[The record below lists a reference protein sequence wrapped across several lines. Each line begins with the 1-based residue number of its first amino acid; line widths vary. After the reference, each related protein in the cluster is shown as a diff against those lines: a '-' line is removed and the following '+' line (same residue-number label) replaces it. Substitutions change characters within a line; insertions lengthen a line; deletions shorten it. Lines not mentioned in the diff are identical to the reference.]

1 MGKTKLKKTAARMH
15 THRVVFTANDDI
27 EVALRALMGQSTQAI
42 VDATGLNPG
51 QVQYRVT
58 KAGINRWE
66 FRHGRT
72 PLANRMIEMGRGI
85 ARRQVDNEIAPKFQ
99 LNASK

>member
-1 MGKTKLKKTAARMH
+1 MTKLHKSAKRLH
-15 THRVVFTANDDI
+15 THRIVFTANDDV
-27 EVALRALMGQSTQAI
+27 EVAIRALLGQSTDAI
-42 VDATGLNPG
+42 VAATGLNPG

-72 PLANRMIEMGRGI
+72 PLAKQMINLGRG
-85 ARRQVDNEIAPKFQ
+85 AAQSEVVKTIAPKFQ
-99 LNASK
+99 PLASK